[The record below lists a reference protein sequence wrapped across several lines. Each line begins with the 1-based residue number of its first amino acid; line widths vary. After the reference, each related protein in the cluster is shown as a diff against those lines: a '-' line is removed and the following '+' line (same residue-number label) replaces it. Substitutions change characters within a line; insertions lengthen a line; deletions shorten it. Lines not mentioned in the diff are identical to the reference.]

1 MIDGTNTMHDTPVI
15 LIVEPCLNLFKWLK
29 APIRRH
35 VSLARI
41 VHTAV
46 TGECAKLIEN
56 IKPDLVIFDCSD
68 PENGCLAVL
77 KSVHE
82 TKLNV
87 QMLAVVGHENESFA
101 VEASKLGVARCILKS
116 PDYLQT
122 VQDAVIQQLESIRHK
137 FQTAEPHSYYRELV
151 ENASECIYLLDDV
164 GHIRLVNRAAARL
177 TSYAQ
182 KELVGKHF
190 SEFFAKTEYDKALR
204 NFERGKRLR
213 PPTHFRTHILTKSNE
228 SIPVELN
235 VIPVEKDGTKIGYQ
249 GIVRDIREQ
258 VQAENERARRSEEIE
273 RMNKEL
279 VEKNEEL
286 LELNKVK
293 TQFLSAISHE
303 LRTPLNAILGYAE
316 LLREELYGKL
326 NEAQTNALGNIIDGG
341 DHLLKLIN
349 ELLDFSRIHKGKFR
363 LYRESHPMRDIVE
376 AAAATIRPAVA
387 EKKLNLIESLEKDLP
402 ILFIDAQKIYQAI
415 LNLLS
420 NAIKF
425 TDSGEVELSVY
436 RNGNFLEF
444 AVRDTGIGIASEDMD
459 RIFEDFHQVDG
470 SVSRTYGG
478 AGLGLS
484 LAKHL
489 IQLHGGEI
497 WVQSSLGE
505 GSTFSFNLPM
515 DQKIDS
521 VDDETD
527 QIRQKAEVPESS
539 MIDAKDIIA

>member
-1 MIDGTNTMHDTPVI
+1 M
-15 LIVEPCLNLFKWLK
+15 
-29 APIRRH
+29 
-35 VSLARI
+35 SLARI

-46 TGECAKLIEN
+46 TVECAKLIEN
-56 IKPDLVIFDCSD
+56 IRPDLVIFDCSD
-68 PENGCLAVL
+68 PENGSLAVL

-82 TKLNV
+82 TKPNV

-137 FQTAEPHSYYRELV
+137 FQTTEPHSYYRELV

-164 GHIRLVNRAAARL
+164 GRIRLVNRAATRL

-190 SEFFAKTEYDKALR
+190 SEFFAKTEYNKALR
-204 NFERGKRLR
+204 NFERSKRLR

-279 VEKNEEL
+279 VDKNEEL

-293 TQFLSAISHE
+293 TQFLSAVSHE

-316 LLREELYGKL
+316 LLGEELYGKL

-363 LYRESHPMRDIVE
+363 LYRESHSMRDIVE

-387 EKKLNLIESLEKDLP
+387 EKKLNFIESLEKDLP
-402 ILFIDAQKIYQAI
+402 LLFIDAQKIYQAM

-505 GSTFSFNLPM
+505 GSTFCFNLPM

-527 QIRQKAEVPESS
+527 QIRWKAEVSESS
-539 MIDAKDIIA
+539 MIDAKEIIA

>member
-1 MIDGTNTMHDTPVI
+1 
-15 LIVEPCLNLFKWLK
+15 
-29 APIRRH
+29 
-35 VSLARI
+35 
-41 VHTAV
+41 
-46 TGECAKLIEN
+46 
-56 IKPDLVIFDCSD
+56 
-68 PENGCLAVL
+68 
-77 KSVHE
+77 
-82 TKLNV
+82 
-87 QMLAVVGHENESFA
+87 
-101 VEASKLGVARCILKS
+101 
-116 PDYLQT
+116 
-122 VQDAVIQQLESIRHK
+122 
-137 FQTAEPHSYYRELV
+137 
-151 ENASECIYLLDDV
+151 
-164 GHIRLVNRAAARL
+164 
-177 TSYAQ
+177 
-182 KELVGKHF
+182 
-190 SEFFAKTEYDKALR
+190 
-204 NFERGKRLR
+204 
-213 PPTHFRTHILTKSNE
+213 
-228 SIPVELN
+228 
-235 VIPVEKDGTKIGYQ
+235 
-249 GIVRDIREQ
+249 
-258 VQAENERARRSEEIE
+258 
-273 RMNKEL
+273 
-279 VEKNEEL
+279 EEL

-293 TQFLSAISHE
+293 TQFLSAVSHE

-316 LLREELYGKL
+316 LLGEELYGKL

-363 LYRESHPMRDIVE
+363 LYRESHSMRDIVE

-387 EKKLNLIESLEKDLP
+387 KKKLNFIESLEKDLP
-402 ILFIDAQKIYQAI
+402 ILFIDAQKIYQAM

-505 GSTFSFNLPM
+505 GSTFCFNLPM

-527 QIRQKAEVPESS
+527 QIRWKAEVSESS
-539 MIDAKDIIA
+539 MIDAKEIIA